1 MTTSGD
7 VWAELGELNDEDAVH
22 TLSRL
27 FVMYEEQQQRNPD
40 DEAVISRTRGKV
52 QELVNAFPLYTKR
65 LEVYEKILGLK

>member
-1 MTTSGD
+1 MTTSSD

-40 DEAVISRTRGKV
+40 DEAAALFFRNLSTAINQASECNLNRR
-52 QELVNAFPLYTKR
+52 
-65 LEVYEKILGLK
+65 

>member
-40 DEAVISRTRGKV
+40 DEAAALFFRNLSTAISLASECNLNRR
-52 QELVNAFPLYTKR
+52 
-65 LEVYEKILGLK
+65 